1 MNSHSCEA
9 SLQFIWPVVRR
20 SVLYLCKT
28 SIAAHNFA
36 SSHVFRFNAG
46 PTLLRR
52 RQPAV
57 SDPNH
62 SKAHT
67 DAWAHNARIGLILF
81 VIYLILY
88 GVFIV
93 LSAFMRDT
101 MKTPSIAGVNLAIVY
116 GFGLI
121 VGAFVLAV
129 IYMVICKS
137 EPDTRPELTEI
148 EVANKAAEEE
158 GAA

>member
-1 MNSHSCEA
+1 M
-9 SLQFIWPVVRR
+9 
-20 SVLYLCKT
+20 
-28 SIAAHNFA
+28 
-36 SSHVFRFNAG
+36 
-46 PTLLRR
+46 
-52 RQPAV
+52 

>member
-1 MNSHSCEA
+1 M
-9 SLQFIWPVVRR
+9 
-20 SVLYLCKT
+20 
-28 SIAAHNFA
+28 
-36 SSHVFRFNAG
+36 
-46 PTLLRR
+46 
-52 RQPAV
+52 

-67 DAWAHNARIGLILF
+67 DAWAYNAKIGLILF
-81 VIYLILY
+81 VIYLVLY
-88 GVFIV
+88 GIFIV

-101 MKTPSIAGVNLAIVY
+101 MKSPSLAGVNLAIVY

-129 IYMVICKS
+129 VYMFICKS
-137 EPDTRPELTEI
+137 EPDARPELTEM
-148 EVANKAAEEE
+148 EVAKKAVEEE